1 MQSLQSHF
9 LIAMPA
15 MGDPNFN
22 ETVTFICEHNESG
35 ALGVIINRPLE
46 LTLAEVLEQLDLPAD
61 DSAGRQPVLSGGP
74 VHKDRG
80 FVLHRTESGY
90 DSSIQTDI
98 GVTVTLS
105 QDVLTDIAAGA
116 GPSDAALALG
126 CAGWDAGQLEAEMA
140 ANAWLSVPAD
150 PKIIFDTPFEARWSG
165 AAGLLGVDIREL
177 SAYAGHA

>member
-22 ETVTFICEHNESG
+22 ETVTFVCEHNESG

-46 LTLAEVLEQLDLPAD
+46 LTLAEVLQQLDLPTD
-61 DSAGRQPVLSGGP
+61 DSAPDQHVLSGGP

-80 FVLHRTESGY
+80 FVLHRTEQAY
-90 DSSIQTDI
+90 DSSIHTDI

-105 QDVLTDIAAGA
+105 QDILSDIGA
-116 GPSDAALALG
+116 GNGPDAATLALG
-126 CAGWDAGQLEAEMA
+126 CAGWEAGQLESEMG

-150 PKIIFDTPFEARWSG
+150 PKIIFDTPFEARWSR
-165 AAGLLGVDIREL
+165 AAGLLGVDIMQL